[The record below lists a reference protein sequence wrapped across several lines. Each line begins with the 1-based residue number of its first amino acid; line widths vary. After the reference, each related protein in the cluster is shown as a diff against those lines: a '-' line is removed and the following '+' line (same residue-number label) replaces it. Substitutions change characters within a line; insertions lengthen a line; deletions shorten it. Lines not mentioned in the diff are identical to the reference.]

1 MTLDKIKSFFKN
13 IGARVPVLQLGKS
26 FGMKWP
32 NLLGLRLK
40 GQGIL

>member
-1 MTLDKIKSFFKN
+1 MILDKKRVFLK
-13 IGARVPVLQLGKS
+13 IGARVQVLQLGKS

-40 GQGIL
+40 GPGIL

>member
-1 MTLDKIKSFFKN
+1 MTLDKIKSFFEN
-13 IGARVPVLQLGKS
+13 IGARVQVLRLGKS

-32 NLLGLRLK
+32 NFLGLRLK